1 MTVAASTLS
10 AETLL
15 HTAGTQPVGEEI
27 DRTCHDWYKDAV
39 VYQLHV
45 KAFNDSSNDGIG
57 DFAGLMERL
66 DYVTELGVTAIWLLP
81 FYPSPLRDDG
91 YDIAEYTNINESY
104 GDLDAFKAFVDEA
117 HKRGIR
123 VITELVINHTS
134 DQHPWFQRA
143 RHAPPGSPERAFYVW
158 SDTDQRYQGTRIIF
172 LDTETSNWSWDPVA
186 KAYFW
191 HRFYSHQPDLNFD
204 NPAVLEEIVKVLRFW
219 LDLGVDGLRL
229 DAVPYL
235 CEREGTNNENLPET
249 HQILKLI
256 RAEVDA
262 HYPDRMLL
270 AEANQWP
277 EDTRAYFG
285 EGDEC
290 HAAFH
295 FPLMPRMYMALAQE
309 DRHAITDIL
318 RQTPEIPEDC
328 QWALFLRNHD
338 ELTLEM
344 VTDDERDYLWRTYAS
359 DARARINL
367 GIRRR
372 LAPLLE
378 NDRRKIELMNA
389 LLLSMPG
396 TPVIYYGDEIGMG
409 DNYYLGDRDGVRTPM
424 QWTADRNG
432 GFSRADP
439 QRLYLPPVMDANYGY
454 QAINVE
460 AQQRDPSS
468 LLNWMRRLIAVR
480 QSHSAFGRGGQTFL
494 YPQNRKVLA
503 YLREADGQTLLCVF
517 NMARTA
523 QAVELD
529 LRDYAGCVPVELLGR
544 SAFPAVG
551 DLPYLLTLPA
561 HGFFWFELSKDAEQP
576 HWRLAPEAP
585 IPELSTVVIGA
596 SMPTLWEG
604 VNRRNLL
611 RDAIP
616 EFLVRRRWFQG
627 KGRRIRNVEPEPLGR
642 LDDEDDRFPLYAIDV
657 EFEDGEHHSY
667 LLPLIVHWGGEHAE
681 PGSARLAHVIAKVR
695 RGARVGVLLD
705 GAQDAEFARAAM
717 MAMRQNRVVENDG
730 QRIEF
735 HTLGELPEIDDKTD
749 IRAIGG
755 EQSNQ
760 SLVIG
765 KQAVLKIYRRLR
777 SGIQPELE
785 VSRFL
790 TKVAGFENSP
800 ALLGLVESFDLEG
813 NSTALASVSQFVS
826 NQGDGWQVL
835 VEGLERQLE
844 EISLMSGDD
853 ENAHDP
859 WEERYVFPLDFA
871 TRLGLRT
878 AELHAAFATETT
890 DPAFQREPITQ
901 ADMAAWAAATMEE
914 EEKVF
919 ASLARLPDNL
929 DESVKLVVER
939 LVAQRARLQ
948 ARIEEL
954 GRCAP
959 SGFKTRTHGD
969 YHLGQVMV
977 AGDDAIIIDFEGEPG
992 RPLEERRAKTSPLRD
1007 VAGMLRSFDYAAW
1020 AALDR
1025 FARASQEPSEHVVAA
1040 ARSWHERSQR
1050 EFMASYEAA
1059 ARVSAAHPADPQS
1072 TSALLEL
1079 FLLQKAL
1086 YEITYEAS
1094 SRPAWIAIP
1103 LRGVLDLL
1111 EEKPGEPS

>member
-1 MTVAASTLS
+1 MTVATSTL
-10 AETLL
+10 T
-15 HTAGTQPVGEEI
+15 TAALQPDAYTREASEGI
-27 DRTCHDWYKDAV
+27 DRSCQDWYKDAV
-39 VYQLHV
+39 IYQLHV
-45 KAFNDSSNDGIG
+45 KAFNDSSGDGIG

-66 DYVTELGVTAIWLLP
+66 DYVTDLGVTAIWLLP

-91 YDIAEYTNINESY
+91 YDIAAYTDINTSY

-117 HKRGIR
+117 HRRGIR

-143 RHAPPGSPERAFYVW
+143 RQSPPGSPERDFYVW

-186 KAYFW
+186 KAYYW

-204 NPAVLEEIVKVLRFW
+204 NPAVFDEIVKVLRFW

-249 HQILKLI
+249 HEILKRI
-256 RAEVDA
+256 RREVDA

-277 EDTRAYFG
+277 EDTRPYFG
-285 EGDEC
+285 DGDEC
-290 HAAFH
+290 HTAFH

-318 RQTPEIPEDC
+318 RQTPEIPDVC

-372 LAPLLE
+372 LAPLLD

-468 LLNWMRRLIAVR
+468 LLNWMRKIIAVR
-480 QSHSAFGRGGQTFL
+480 QTQPGFGRGDQIFL
-494 YPQNRKVLA
+494 YPNNRKVLA
-503 YLREADGQTLLCVF
+503 FLREHEGRTLLCVF

-529 LRDYAGCVPVELLGR
+529 LRNYAGRVPVELLGG

-551 DLPYLLTLPA
+551 ELPYLLTLPA
-561 HGFFWFELSKDAEQP
+561 HGFFWFELSQEAEQP
-576 HWRLAPEAP
+576 YWRTAPEAP
-585 IPELSTVVIGA
+585 LPDFSTVVMGASLSTV
-596 SMPTLWEG
+596 WDG
-604 VNRRNLL
+604 VNRRNLV
-611 RDAIP
+611 RDALP

-627 KGRRIRNVEPEPLGR
+627 KGQRIRQVKVAPLGQI
-642 LDDEDDRFPLYAIDV
+642 DSGDEPFPLYALDV
-657 EFEDGEHHSY
+657 EFDEGKYQRY
-667 LLPLIVHWGGEHAE
+667 LLPLAVAWGSEHVQ
-681 PGSARLAHVIAKVR
+681 PGSGRLAHVISKVR
-695 RGARVGVLLD
+695 RGPRVGALLD
-705 GAQDAEFARAAM
+705 ATHESAFACATMQAM
-717 MAMRQNRVVENDG
+717 SENRTVADEHG
-730 QRIEF
+730 RIEF
-735 HTLGELPEIDDKTD
+735 RAIGPLPAIDSDTEV
-749 IRAIGG
+749 RAIGG

-760 SLVIG
+760 SLVIAG
-765 KQAVLKIYRRLR
+765 QAVLKIYRRLR

-790 TKVAGFENSP
+790 TEVAGFENSP
-800 ALLGLVESFDLEG
+800 SLLGLVEHLDDDG
-813 NSTALASVSQFVS
+813 QRTALASVSEFVP
-826 NQGDGWQVL
+826 NQGDCWHVI
-835 VEGLERQLE
+835 VAALERQLE
-844 EISLMSGDD
+844 EMSLVHSED
-853 ENAHDP
+853 EDAGDP
-859 WEERYVFPLDFA
+859 WSERYTFPLDFA
-871 TRLGLRT
+871 ARLGQRT
-878 AELHAAFATETT
+878 AELHAAFATATS
-890 DPAFQREPITQ
+890 DPAFQPEPITA
-901 ADMAAWAAATMEE
+901 ADLESWVTATKEE
-914 EEKVF
+914 AEKAF
-919 ASLARLPDNL
+919 SALARLPDNL
-929 DESVKLVVER
+929 DETVKTAIE
-939 LVAQRARLQ
+939 RLQ
-948 ARIEEL
+948 ALRQDLFTRIDEL
-954 GRCAP
+954 GNQPP
-959 SGFKTRTHGD
+959 SGLKTRIHGD

-977 AGDDAIIIDFEGEPG
+977 AADDAVIIDFEGEPG
-992 RPLEERRAKTSPLRD
+992 RPLEERRAKTSALRD

-1025 FARASQEPSEHVVAA
+1025 VTALAHEPSGHLIEAARA
-1040 ARSWHERSQR
+1040 WHRR
-1050 EFMASYEAA
+1050 ACRDFMESYEAVA
-1059 ARVSAAHPADPQS
+1059 QSSPGHSGSGSRAAAH
-1072 TSALLEL
+1072 LEL

-1086 YEITYEAS
+1086 YEIAYEAS
-1094 SRPAWIAIP
+1094 SRPTWLAIP

-1111 EEKPGEPS
+1111 EEQGKQP